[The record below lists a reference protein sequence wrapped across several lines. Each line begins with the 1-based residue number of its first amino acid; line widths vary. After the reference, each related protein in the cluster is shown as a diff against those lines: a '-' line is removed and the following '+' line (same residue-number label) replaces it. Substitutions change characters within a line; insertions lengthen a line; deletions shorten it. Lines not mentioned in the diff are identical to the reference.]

1 MFVVIDWIFAFRFF
15 TSPCRLDIVL
25 VSAEILDSLVD
36 RWFAYSTTFSVRVT
50 FVLVRFF
57 TYALSSAVA

>member
-25 VSAEILDSLVD
+25 VSAAMLDSLVD
-36 RWFAYSTTFSVRVT
+36 RWFAYSTIFSVMGA

-57 TYALSSAVA
+57 TDALSSAVV